1 MSTIDPALELP
12 VRGGLAEGRLGT
24 QSLVF
29 FTVSASAPMTVL
41 AGGIVATLAVTGS
54 VGTPLSFPI
63 LAVALAL
70 FAVGYA
76 AMTRYVS
83 NAGAFYTYIAQG
95 LGRAMGVGASFVA
108 LLAYNA
114 IQIGLYGLFGLVMNG
129 FAAQHW
135 HITWKWWVWSLIGWA
150 IVGILGILKI
160 DLNARVLAILLVV
173 EVLSVIA
180 FDFGA
185 FSHPGGGSV
194 SFAGLNPQRLGWHEM
209 GGVFAFGI
217 AAFVGFESAPTYSEE
232 AKQKSRTVARATYA
246 AIAITGVL
254 YTLSAWALTVGA
266 GPDKVVDM
274 ARDPNSGIPFSL
286 MASAYG
292 QAGNTI
298 ALVANVLLIT
308 SVFAALLSFHNVVAR
323 YTYSA
328 ALEGVL
334 PRGLAATSARSAAPW
349 AGSLLQSTL
358 AFIVVAIFVALD
370 RNPLTEL
377 FTWLS
382 YVAAVGVLLLMF
394 GTSVAVIGFFRRA
407 DRSGG
412 PEGPWQRLVAPL
424 LATVALG
431 AIGFVTVTN
440 ADSVLGTEK
449 SSPLVWILPGMVFAA
464 AAVGVLWA
472 VVLRA
477 TRPRSYQTIGQ
488 RGVTPTA
495 SAAGW
500 HEGVPFAHT
509 H

>member
-1 MSTIDPALELP
+1 
-12 VRGGLAEGRLGT
+12 
-24 QSLVF
+24 
-29 FTVSASAPMTVL
+29 MTVL

-95 LGRAMGVGASFVA
+95 LGRAVGVGASFVA

-129 FAAQHW
+129 YAAQHW
-135 HITWKWWVWSLIGWA
+135 NITWAWWIWALIAWA
-150 IVGILGILKI
+150 VVGILGILKI
-160 DLNARVLAILLVV
+160 DLNAKVLAVLLIV
-173 EVLSVIA
+173 EVLSVLA
-180 FDFGA
+180 FDLGA
-185 FSHPGGGSV
+185 FTHPAGGGV
-194 SFAGLNPQRLGWHEM
+194 SFAGLNPQRLSWHEM

-232 AKQKSRTVARATYA
+232 AKQKSRTVAHATYA

-254 YTLSAWALTVGA
+254 YTVSAWALTVGA

-274 ARDPNSGIPFSL
+274 ARDPNSGIPFNL
-286 MASAYG
+286 IVGAYG
-292 QAGNTI
+292 RAGNTMAVI
-298 ALVANVLLIT
+298 ANTLLIT

-349 AGSLLQSTL
+349 AGSMLQSVL

-382 YVAAVGVLLLMF
+382 YVAAVGVLLLML
-394 GTSVAVIGFFRRA
+394 GTSLAVIGFFRRPERA
-407 DRSGG
+407 RG
-412 PEGPWQRLVAPL
+412 PEGAWQRVVAPT
-424 LATVALG
+424 LAALALG
-431 AIGFVTVTN
+431 LITYVTVTN
-440 ADSVLGTEK
+440 ASSVLGTEK

-464 AAVGVLWA
+464 AVVGVLWA
-472 VVLRA
+472 MVLRA
-477 TRPRSYQTIGQ
+477 TNPRSYQTIGQ
-488 RGVTPTA
+488 RGVASTA
-495 SAAGW
+495 AAAGW
-500 HEGVPFAHT
+500 HEGAPFAHT
-509 H
+509 HQ